1 MKSNIIVCATVYQ
14 VIVALQIKKTI
25 LSNTRTDLILLDTIK
40 NFQVLAINIANE
52 SIFDSVIALSLNKL
66 YNVGFIRGKLTL
78 NLKKVMSINNA
89 EFILYNYYDEFYF
102 SSFNTISLLLGAFY
116 LKKNKKIKI
125 VMFEDGASS
134 YSKCYANIFRDAT
147 NNCRKFKACLYKLLN
162 NPILYVTKYY
172 VFNPSVVVW
181 DAPNVEKIPP
191 IDTKD
196 EEFKALLNRLF
207 DYKSIKD
214 SYSEK
219 VIFLE
224 ESYYADGVDVPDVEI
239 VNKLAEKYGKDQ
251 IFVKKH
257 PRNPT
262 NRFEQLGYKTNV
274 DTSIPWEVIAMN
286 IDLSDKIIATISST
300 AAISMVLMFPNA
312 NVKFFCDDIKTDNFR
327 VNSTIEV
334 IKRIQEVY
342 NI

>member
-1 MKSNIIVCATVYQ
+1 MTSNIIVCATVYQ
-14 VIVALQIKKTI
+14 LIVALQVKRTI
-25 LSNTRTDLILLDTIK
+25 LSNTKTDVILLDTIR
-40 NFQVLAINIANE
+40 NSQVLALYIAKEN
-52 SIFDSVIALSLNKL
+52 IFDSVFALSLNDMGSA
-66 YNVGFIRGKLTL
+66 GFIKGKIISK
-78 NLKKVMSINNA
+78 LKRVMSRNGV
-89 EFILYNYYDEFYF
+89 EFFLNKNYDEFF
-102 SSFNTISLLLGAFY
+102 FASFNTISLLLGSFY
-116 LKKNKKIKI
+116 LRKNNSIKI
-125 VMFEDGASS
+125 TMFEEGASS
-134 YSKCYANIFRDAT
+134 YSNLYADIFRDIT
-147 NNCRKFKACLYKLLN
+147 NNCNQIKEWLYKFLR
-162 NPILYVTKYY
+162 NPINYVSKYY
-172 VFNPSVVVW
+172 VFDPSVVLW
-181 DAPNVEKIPP
+181 DAPNVERIPP

-196 EEFKALLNRLF
+196 KEFRALLNRLF
-207 DYKSIKD
+207 DYAIIKD
-214 SYSEK
+214 SYTEK
-219 VIFLE
+219 VIFFE

-300 AAISMVLMFPNA
+300 AAINTVLMFPNA
-312 NVKFFCDDIKTDNFR
+312 KVKFFCDDVKTDNFR

-334 IKRIQEVY
+334 IKKIQEVY